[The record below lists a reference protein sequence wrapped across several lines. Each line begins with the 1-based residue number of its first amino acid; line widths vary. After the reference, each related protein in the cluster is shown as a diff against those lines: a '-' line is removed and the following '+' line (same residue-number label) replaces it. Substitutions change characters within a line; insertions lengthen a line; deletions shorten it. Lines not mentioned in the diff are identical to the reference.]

1 MAESQ
6 PVTTRVIFKFWLPLS
21 VTWLMM
27 SAEGPFIA
35 AIIARMADPKFNLAA
50 YGIAFSFALVVES
63 PIIMM
68 LSAST
73 ALVGGRDSYL
83 KLRNFS
89 YILNLAITLVMMA
102 ALAPPVFRL
111 LVHTL
116 MGLPEPIARITYLA
130 SLLLLPWPAAIGFR
144 RFYNGIMIRSDRT
157 RWVAYGTVIRL
168 ATMSFTALTLFRL
181 DVLPGACVGAAA
193 LSAGVV
199 TEAVASR
206 LMVHR
211 IIRAL
216 PDVGA
221 RIGLSYGEIARFY
234 YPLALTPLLALGV
247 MPLVTVFVGHS
258 RFPIESLAV
267 IPVVHSTSF
276 IFRSSGI
283 SFHEVSLAL
292 MGDDWQGFRALRRFA
307 VGMGLAVT
315 ALYALVVLTPLSGL
329 WFERVAGLTP
339 ELGRFALL
347 PAQLLL
353 LMPALEV
360 MLSFQ
365 RAVLVHARKT
375 APITWA
381 TAVEVGIIL
390 LVLLGTTRGFG
401 WIGAVAAMT
410 AIFVSRVIHNL
421 VLRAPCR
428 RARPAGV

>member
-1 MAESQ
+1 MSASR
-6 PVTTRVIFKFWLPLS
+6 PLDTRTILKFWLPLS
-21 VTWLMM
+21 ATWLMM

-35 AIIARMADPKFNLAA
+35 AIIARMDDAKFNLAA

-89 YILNLAITLVMMA
+89 YFLNLAITLVMLA

-111 LVHTL
+111 VVHTL
-116 MGLPEPIARITYLA
+116 MDLPEPIARITHLA

-168 ATMSFTALTLFRL
+168 STMTLTALGLFRL
-181 DVLPGACVGAAA
+181 GGLPGACVGAAA
-193 LSAGVV
+193 LSTGVIA
-199 TEAVASR
+199 EALASR
-206 LMVHR
+206 FMVHR
-211 IIRAL
+211 IIREL
-216 PDVGA
+216 PAVSA
-221 RIGLSYGEIARFY
+221 RIGLTYGEIARFY

-258 RFPIESLAV
+258 RFAIESLAV
-267 IPVVHSTSF
+267 IPVVHSTTF

-283 SFHEVSLAL
+283 SFQEVSVAL
-292 MGDDWQGFRALRRFA
+292 MGEDWSGFGALRRF
-307 VGMGLAVT
+307 GQGLALIVMG
-315 ALYALVVLTPLSGL
+315 LYALVVLTPLSSW
-329 WFERVAGLTP
+329 WFGHVAGLSP
-339 ELGRFALL
+339 ELSRFALL
-347 PAQLLL
+347 PATLLL
-353 LMPALEV
+353 AMPALEV

-381 TAVEVGIIL
+381 TAVEVGLIL
-390 LVLLGTTRGFG
+390 LLMLVTTRSLA

-410 AIFVSRVIHNL
+410 AIFASRTVHNL
-421 VLRAPCR
+421 VLLAPCR
-428 RARPAGV
+428 RARPAGI